1 MVSHDDVAMHLPP
14 NEAAAVDDTEPKST
28 WRSCCFECNREVV
41 LYFTKVTITVAILA
55 LAMFRIA
62 SNTDP
67 CKDQAFENSLIGLI
81 AGSFIEQGSQRM
93 IKK

>member
-1 MVSHDDVAMHLPP
+1 MHIPQ
-14 NEAAAVDDTEPKST
+14 NEAAAVDDTFRST
-28 WRSCCFECNREVV
+28 WQSCCFECDREVV
-41 LYFTKVTITVAILA
+41 LYFTKTAITVSILVF
-55 LAMFRIA
+55 AMFRIA

-93 IKK
+93 LKKLKHH

>member
-1 MVSHDDVAMHLPP
+1 MVSHAEVAMHLPP
-14 NEAAAVDDTEPKST
+14 SEAAAVEPRST
-28 WRSCCFECNREVV
+28 WQSCCFECDREVV
-41 LYFTKVTITVAILA
+41 LYFTKTAITVSILVF
-55 LAMFRIA
+55 AMFRIA

-93 IKK
+93 MKK